1 MRVER
6 WRTSS
11 TTSPCR
17 YPVCFS
23 RYLASV
29 QQDIEA
35 QRQRLHELQSAH
47 LQEMA
52 ATAAAATAVPAAA
65 APAPGPVPADPLPA
79 TSAQPTPVSSPG
91 RQDIDTP
98 AVWSRG
104 GPVGAGTAGSR
115 RSSIASSQPL
125 TPRSAGG
132 QGSEAGHFPGG
143 HSSGGVASPQVART
157 FAALRHSARPVRV
170 AHDRSLLQQSG
181 VCVCACECASVCV
194 YLSVLACKLEH
205 PPMSFFTGYCC
216 SLAPRCRTH
225 WICIYARIRRA
236 LWVNRH
242 MSPRLLFVGMQRG
255 PSPSQP
261 ECRIGTP
268 SSVPLCSL

>member
-104 GPVGAGTAGSR
+104 GPV
-115 RSSIASSQPL
+115 
-125 TPRSAGG
+125 
-132 QGSEAGHFPGG
+132 
-143 HSSGGVASPQVART
+143 
-157 FAALRHSARPVRV
+157 RV
-170 AHDRSLLQQSG
+170 AHDRSLLQQAG

-242 MSPRLLFVGMQRG
+242 MSPWLLFVGMQRG

-261 ECRIGTP
+261 EC
-268 SSVPLCSL
+268 